1 MKQEIPMSKKEWIRP
16 EINQMFTH
24 IYLCPIYNN
33 HEEPKIFKM
42 PVEEFIHAFN
52 KDEFTGTNS
61 ILSKDLKTMREIL
74 GVNEDYKLDI
84 YE

>member
-1 MKQEIPMSKKEWIRP
+1 MTVEI
-16 EINQMFTH
+16 
-24 IYLCPIYNN
+24 
-33 HEEPKIFKM
+33 
-42 PVEEFIHAFN
+42 FIHAFN
-52 KDEFTGTNS
+52 KDEFTGKNS

>member
-1 MKQEIPMSKKEWIRP
+1 
-16 EINQMFTH
+16 
-24 IYLCPIYNN
+24 
-33 HEEPKIFKM
+33 M